1 MKNVLILAGFLISTT
16 ISFSQEIDS
25 RILKNKGKEAEKIYE
40 YNKNAYNYLVFELDH
55 SYEIVSR
62 NTLTKEQRKLIR
74 TDIRLADSDKSNLG
88 TGGFNFYDLG
98 IKLSK
103 TERQYVQID
112 QDRVLVFFAI
122 PEVTKA
128 FTTSPLNTK

>member
-1 MKNVLILAGFLISTT
+1 MKNVLILAGFLISSA
-16 ISFSQEIDS
+16 ISFSQDIDT

-40 YNKNAYNYLVFELDH
+40 YNKNAYNYLLFELDY
-55 SYEIVSR
+55 SYEVVSR
-62 NTLTKEQRKLIR
+62 STLTKEQRKLIR

-88 TGGFNFYDLG
+88 TSGFNFYDFG

-103 TERQYVQID
+103 TERQYVQVD
-112 QDRVLVFFAI
+112 KDRILVFFAI

-128 FTTSPLNTK
+128 FTASPLNTK

>member
-16 ISFSQEIDS
+16 ISFSQDIDS
-25 RILKNKGKEAEKIYE
+25 RILKNKGKEAEKVYE
-40 YNKNAYNYLVFELDH
+40 YNKNAYNYLLFELDH

-88 TGGFNFYDLG
+88 TSGFNFYDLG

-103 TERQYVQID
+103 TERQYVQVD
-112 QDRVLVFFAI
+112 KDRVLVFFAI

>member
-40 YNKNAYNYLVFELDH
+40 YNKNAYNYLLFELDH

-103 TERQYVQID
+103 TERQYVQVD
-112 QDRVLVFFAI
+112 
-122 PEVTKA
+122 
-128 FTTSPLNTK
+128 

>member
-1 MKNVLILAGFLISTT
+1 MKTVLILAGLLITTT

-40 YNKNAYNYLVFELDH
+40 YNQNAYNYLVFELDH

-62 NTLTKEQRKLIR
+62 KSLTREQLKQIKTEIQLS
-74 TDIRLADSDKSNLG
+74 DSDINNLG
-88 TGGFNFYDLG
+88 TSSFNFYDLG

-103 TERQYVQID
+103 SERQYVRLD
-112 QDRVLVFFAI
+112 KDRVLVFYAI
-122 PEVTKA
+122 PEITRA
-128 FTTSPLNTK
+128 FTTSPFNTK